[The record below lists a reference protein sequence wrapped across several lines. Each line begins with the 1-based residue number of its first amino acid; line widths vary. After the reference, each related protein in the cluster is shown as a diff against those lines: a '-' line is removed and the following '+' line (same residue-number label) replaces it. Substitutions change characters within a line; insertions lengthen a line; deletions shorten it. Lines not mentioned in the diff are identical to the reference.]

1 MSYLFNCIIIFSN
14 SATKTGPCF
23 QDFDFII
30 NISVGL
36 SLHQYLQV
44 LVLLVECNKTRL
56 CSVIIL
62 NNWANFPHQT
72 CIRLDQTI
80 IHLGSGWAHVSP
92 VLHNGY
98 WQSTVVGEE
107 DATLVSGLA
116 TGKLHSLCCSL
127 NLVGYTQKEDMGIQC
142 RDLLRRKFQKKGIG

>member
-1 MSYLFNCIIIFSN
+1 MHNEQTIVTLHSLIYVKTNGYFRFSSHWMTFLCSVMLSFINLSYLQWKASRPNISSLIPKPILATCQTQRSITNNSMKQLVMSYLFNCIIIFSN

-62 NNWANFPHQT
+62 NNWANFPH
-72 CIRLDQTI
+72 
-80 IHLGSGWAHVSP
+80 
-92 VLHNGY
+92 
-98 WQSTVVGEE
+98 
-107 DATLVSGLA
+107 
-116 TGKLHSLCCSL
+116 
-127 NLVGYTQKEDMGIQC
+127 
-142 RDLLRRKFQKKGIG
+142 